1 VSTRPPPRPPPDAQR
16 VLAEQVFAGG
26 RSKPFAEL
34 TAGEVKARAAELKAA
49 TGWGPTARVASV
61 AMAWSELSRLMEE
74 SNAST
79 VGDLDPDAVAQ
90 RAEKLWVVPPGGSLL

>member
-1 VSTRPPPRPPPDAQR
+1 VTGRPPPDAER

-26 RSKPFAEL
+26 RSKQFREL
-34 TAGEVKARAAELKAA
+34 TADEVRERAAELKAA

-61 AMAWSELSRLMEE
+61 AMAWAELGRLMEHVE
-74 SNAST
+74 APT
-79 VGDLDPDAVAQ
+79 VGDLRPDAVVE

>member
-1 VSTRPPPRPPPDAQR
+1 VTARAKPDPET

-34 TAGEVKARAAELKAA
+34 TAEEVRSRADELRAA

-61 AMAWSELSRLMEE
+61 ARAWAELAKLMEE
-74 SNAST
+74 RRAAR
-79 VGDLDPDAVAQ
+79 VADLDPGAVAD
-90 RAEKLWVVPPGGSLL
+90 RAEQLWVVPPGGSLL

>member
-1 VSTRPPPRPPPDAQR
+1 VSTRPPPDPER
-16 VLAEQVFAGG
+16 VLAEHVFSGG

-34 TAGEVKARAAELKAA
+34 TSDEVKARAAELKGV

-61 AMAWSELSRLMEE
+61 AMAWGELARLMEQA
-74 SNAST
+74 NAPT
-79 VGDLDPDAVAQ
+79 VGDLDPHAVAQ

>member
-1 VSTRPPPRPPPDAQR
+1 VTARAKPDPET

-34 TAGEVKARAAELKAA
+34 TAEEVRSRADELKAA

-61 AMAWSELSRLMEE
+61 ARAWAELAKLMEE
-74 SNAST
+74 HGAAT
-79 VGDLDPDAVAQ
+79 VADLDSGAVAD
-90 RAEKLWVVPPGGSLL
+90 RAEQLWVIPPGGSLL